1 MAKNSQL
8 SSRPQED
15 EIRLIDILD
24 FLVCNKV
31 IIFSIFLTFNLSSI
45 LFRFSATPIFKT
57 TISFLPSHELHTSEP
72 LVKEILNN
80 IRQSLFKK
88 FIDQLKSADL
98 HKLVTDNGHFLSRFS
113 FKPGNM
119 SNPDGQ
125 LAEIHRSITI
135 TKSKWSND
143 LNLTKPTRLEMIGP
157 KPKVISDYSNALI
170 EAAINNIQE
179 ETFKIVKGNIDALQG
194 KKYSKELTKK
204 IDSTI

>member
-1 MAKNSQL
+1 MAEKSQL
-8 SSRPQED
+8 SSRPPED

-31 IIFSIFLTFNLSSI
+31 IIFSIFLTFTLSSI
-45 LFRFSATPIFKT
+45 LFSFSATPIYKT
-57 TISFLPSHELHTSEP
+57 TISFLPSNELHTSEP

-98 HKLVTDNGHFLSRFS
+98 QKQVTDNGHFLT
-113 FKPGNM
+113 GNM

-194 KKYSKELTKK
+194 KKYSKELIEK